1 MEDVENTRMPEEM
14 ELSGKSY
21 YLDVS
26 LEEAENNIH
35 ACLRDAARNV
45 IATGHYL
52 KVSGIRSCTGKPDT
66 RTSGI
71 MPRIGSDSVNRRR
84 AGT

>member
-21 YLDVS
+21 YLDVN
-26 LEEAENNIH
+26 LEEAETNIH

-45 IATGHYL
+45 IAVGFYL
-52 KVSGIRSCTGKPDT
+52 KRIRDKELYLD
-66 RTSGI
+66 
-71 MPRIGSDSVNRRR
+71 
-84 AGT
+84 AGYKNIWD